1 MTEKHDDFELVRGSG
16 NVFADL
22 GLPDPELEQLRAIL
36 AAEIIKSLDADKLTV
51 RAAEKI
57 TGVAAADF
65 SRIRNVR
72 LGRFT
77 IDRLMT
83 ILDRLDRDV
92 QVSVSILPRKPDSQ
106 GHFHALRV

>member
-1 MTEKHDDFELVRGSG
+1 MTVTDDDLAPVRGSG
-16 NVFADL
+16 NLFHDH
-22 GLPDPELEQLRAIL
+22 GLPNAEQEQLRAIL

-51 RAAEKI
+51 RAAQQR
-57 TGVAAADF
+57 TGIAAADF

-72 LGRFT
+72 LDRFT

-92 QVSVSILPRKPDSQ
+92 QVSVSILPRAPHAQ
-106 GHFHALRV
+106 GHFHALSV